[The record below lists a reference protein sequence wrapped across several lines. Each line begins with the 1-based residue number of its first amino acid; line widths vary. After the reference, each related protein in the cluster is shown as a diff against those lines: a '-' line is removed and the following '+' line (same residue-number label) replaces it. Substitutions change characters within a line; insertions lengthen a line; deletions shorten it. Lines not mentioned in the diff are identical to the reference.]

1 MKQTYPFYL
10 KLSCVLI
17 SIVVLGFLAI
27 IGEQIFVP
35 MILGLLVAILLTPL
49 SRFMEKRLRFP
60 RSLSSI
66 LASLLALAIIGGV
79 IYGISMQVAKLSND
93 WPQFQKQFITLTDDL
108 QSWISKTFGVR
119 RRDQLEYL
127 NDTAKK

>member
-1 MKQTYPFYL
+1 M
-10 KLSCVLI
+10 
-17 SIVVLGFLAI
+17 
-27 IGEQIFVP
+27 
-35 MILGLLVAILLTPL
+35 
-49 SRFMEKRLRFP
+49 RFP

-66 LASLLALAIIGGV
+66 VASLLALAIIGGV

-119 RRDQLEYL
+119 RREQLEYL
-127 NDTAKK
+127 NDTAKNPLAQELRFWKVL